1 MFDLY
6 QRSFPADR
14 PPPGMIVIAVDDES
28 LRRVGRWPWPRDRL
42 ADLLD
47 HLARARVIGV
57 DIILSEPDQ
66 AGSPGPSGS
75 AAPWSGSDVRLS
87 ERIRDVP
94 VVLAVAAD
102 SSNPG
107 RSPPPP
113 GFPLALLAE
122 SPLYANLPQYRSA
135 LWPLPIFARAAQG
148 MGTITVRPEPD
159 GVIRQLPGVVLV
171 GNIVVPGFAVEV
183 ARLAVHAAQV
193 RAEFGLLGV
202 SQLWLGQT
210 PITTGAQG
218 EIRLRYAATGAV
230 EIIPAYAVLDGLVSA
245 DRFTDRI
252 ILLGVTAS
260 GVASVF
266 ATPLHSPLTGVMVHA
281 QAVESILAADLLWRP
296 PFAAASEALLT
307 ALLGL
312 WTVAL
317 FGRLADRRYALLT
330 GGLVVALVTGSV
342 IAFVWSHTLL
352 DWTLPV
358 LGLLLTNGVSL
369 LIRSISERR
378 AGRSRDVALASALRA
393 VDAARRITQQAE
405 VSAKLATLGELATG
419 IAHELNQPVTVISL
433 AAENADAALEDG
445 ADGIEEARDRLGLIL
460 RQTERARSIVGH
472 LKVFGR
478 SDAGPLAPI
487 DIATAIQGALVLVG
501 PSLMADM
508 VRVDVREP
516 VGLPL
521 VAGRQVPIEQVIVNL
536 LMNARDALLEKP
548 PPERIVWLHASTIE
562 QGRSVQVTVRDNG
575 PGIPADVMPH
585 LFEPFFTTKPAGQGT
600 GLGLS
605 ICHGI
610 MDSMSGR
617 LAATNIPGGGAEF
630 IMTLRAAEADEI
642 ARSTERTANQGKP
655 RNM

>member
-6 QRSFPADR
+6 QRTFPPDR
-14 PPPGMIVIAVDDES
+14 PPTGAIVIAVDDES

-42 ADLLD
+42 ADLID
-47 HLARARVIGV
+47 HLAGARVIGV

-66 AGSPGPSGS
+66 AGSAGPLGL
-75 AAPWSGSDVRLS
+75 AARWRDSDLRLS
-87 ERIRDVP
+87 ESMRHVP

-102 SSNPG
+102 SSNLG
-107 RSPPPP
+107 RLTPPP
-113 GFPLALLAE
+113 GFPLASPSE
-122 SPLYANLPQYRSA
+122 SQLYANLPQYRSA
-135 LWPLPIFARAAQG
+135 LWPLPIFAQASRG
-148 MGTITVRPEPD
+148 MGAITARPEHD

-171 GNIVVPGFAVEV
+171 GNVVLPGFAVEI
-183 ARLAVHAAQV
+183 ARLAQRAAQV
-193 RAEFGLLGV
+193 RADFGLLGV
-202 SQLWLGQT
+202 ARLWLGQT
-210 PITTGAQG
+210 PITTGTHG
-218 EIRLRYAATGAV
+218 EIRPRYAPMGAV
-230 EIIPAYAVLDGLVSA
+230 RVIPAYEVLDGQIAA

-252 ILLGVTAS
+252 VLLGVTAS

-281 QAVESILAADLLWRP
+281 QAVESILASDLLWRP
-296 PFAAASEALLT
+296 PFAAASEGALT
-307 ALLGL
+307 VLLGL

-317 FGRLADRRYALLT
+317 FGGLEDQRYALLT
-330 GGLVVALVTGSV
+330 GSLVVALVAGSV

-358 LGLLLTNGVSL
+358 LGLLLTNGASL

-378 AGRSRDVALASALRA
+378 AGRSRDVALAAALQE

-460 RQTERARSIVGH
+460 KQTERARSIVGH
-472 LKVFGR
+472 LKAFGR
-478 SDAGPLAPI
+478 TDTGPLTPI
-487 DIATAIQGALVLVG
+487 DIAVAIQGAMVLVG

-508 VRVDVREP
+508 VRVDVRVP
-516 VGLPL
+516 AGLPL

-548 PPERIVWLHASTIE
+548 PAERIVWLDASTIE
-562 QGRSVQVTVRDNG
+562 EGRSVQVTVRDNG
-575 PGIPADVMPH
+575 PGIPPDVMPR
-585 LFEPFFTTKPAGQGT
+585 LFEPFFTTKPVGQGT

-610 MDSMSGR
+610 MDSMRGR
-617 LAATNIPGGGAEF
+617 LAAGNVPGGGAEF
-630 IMTLRAAEADEI
+630 ILSLHTAEAIEI
-642 ARSTERTANQGKP
+642 ARSRERPTDQGNP

>member
-6 QRSFPADR
+6 QRTFPPDR
-14 PPPGMIVIAVDDES
+14 PAVGATVIAVDDES

-42 ADLLD
+42 ADLID
-47 HLARARVIGV
+47 HLATARVVGV

-66 AGSPGPSGS
+66 TGV
-75 AAPWSGSDVRLS
+75 SGSDLRLS
-87 ERIRDVP
+87 QAMRNVP

-102 SSNPG
+102 SSN
-107 RSPPPP
+107 RLPPPP
-113 GFPLALLAE
+113 GFPLASPSE
-122 SPLYANLPQYRSA
+122 SLLYANLPQYRSA

-148 MGTITVRPEPD
+148 MGAITVRPEPD

-171 GNIVVPGFAVEV
+171 GNVVLPGFAVEI
-183 ARLAVHAAQV
+183 ARLAQ
-193 RAEFGLLGV
+193 RASQLRADFGLLGV
-202 SQLWLGQT
+202 ARLWLGQA
-210 PITTGAQG
+210 PITAGTQG
-218 EIRLRYAATGAV
+218 EIRPRYAPAGTTQV
-230 EIIPAYAVLDGLVSA
+230 IPAYQVLDGQIPST
-245 DRFTDRI
+245 RFTDRI
-252 ILLGVTAS
+252 VLLGVTAS

-266 ATPLHSPLTGVMVHA
+266 ATPLHSPLTGVMVNA

-296 PFAAASEALLT
+296 PLAAVSEGVLT

-330 GGLVVALVTGSV
+330 GGLVVALAAGSV
-342 IAFVWSHTLL
+342 LAFVWSNILL

-358 LGLLLTNGVSL
+358 LGLVLTNGASL
-369 LIRSISERR
+369 LIRFISEQRM
-378 AGRSRDVALASALRA
+378 GRSREVALAAALQE

-460 RQTERARSIVGH
+460 KQTERARSIVSH

-478 SDAGPLAPI
+478 TDAGPLAPI
-487 DIATAIQGALVLVG
+487 DIASAVQGAMVLVG

-508 VRVDVREP
+508 VRVEVRVP
-516 VGLPL
+516 AGLPL

-536 LMNARDALLEKP
+536 LVNARDALMEKSP
-548 PPERIVWLHASTIE
+548 AERIVRLDASTIE
-562 QGRSVQVTVRDNG
+562 EGRSVQITVRDNG
-575 PGIPADVMPH
+575 PGIPPDVMPH
-585 LFEPFFTTKPAGQGT
+585 LFEPFFTTKPVGQGT

-617 LAATNIPGGGAEF
+617 LAAANVPGEGAEF
-630 IMTLRAAEADEI
+630 ILTLRTAESDDI
-642 ARSTERTANQGKP
+642 DRPSDQGNP